1 MGVGSMKKY
10 LIERGTDKTIM
21 TEQNL
26 LWFTQ
31 SQTKLEACNKLDRFD
46 DLYKV
51 TPITWLS
58 KKERLQLIKEGI
70 LEPFDSCL

>member
-1 MGVGSMKKY
+1 MKKY
-10 LIERGTDKTIM
+10 LIERGTDKIIM

-31 SQTKLEACNKLDRFD
+31 SQTKLEACIKLDRFD
-46 DLYKV
+46 GLYKV
-51 TPITWLS
+51 TPVTWLS

>member
-1 MGVGSMKKY
+1 MKKY
-10 LIERGTDKTIM
+10 LIERGNDKTIM
-21 TEQNL
+21 TEHNL

-31 SQTKLEACNKLDRFD
+31 SQTKTEACIKLDRFGD
-46 DLYKV
+46 TYRV
-51 TPITWLS
+51 TPVTWLS

>member
-1 MGVGSMKKY
+1 MKKY
-10 LIERGTDKTIM
+10 LVERGTNKTIM

-31 SQTKLEACNKLDRFD
+31 SQSKLEACIKLDKLADTYR
-46 DLYKV
+46 V

-58 KKERLQLIKEGI
+58 KKERQQLIKEGI
-70 LEPFDSCL
+70 LDTFDSCL